1 MIMHNAKRLDKRN
14 KGVIF
19 KNCAPFIDYISKIN
33 NTQINDNARDLD
45 IAMLMY
51 NLTEYSNNYLKT

>member
-19 KNCAPFIDYISKIN
+19 KNCAPIIDYISEIN
-33 NTQINDNARDLD
+33 NTQINE
-45 IAMLMY
+45 Y
-51 NLTEYSNNYLKT
+51 NNNYLKT